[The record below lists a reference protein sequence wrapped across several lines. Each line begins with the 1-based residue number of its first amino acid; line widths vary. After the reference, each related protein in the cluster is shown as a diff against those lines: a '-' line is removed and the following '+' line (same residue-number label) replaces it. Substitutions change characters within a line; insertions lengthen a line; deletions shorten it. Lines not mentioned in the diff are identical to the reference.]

1 MQESY
6 ILNEGYNTQNLI
18 SHSSGAYIFIGK
30 KKYLDLSNCAGSQ
43 MLGHNNQIIKNCLHE
58 LSKKKI
64 SNYANPNIHANEFG
78 KTLKKI
84 NHNFS
89 KFIFCNSGSESIM
102 KALRICR
109 AITKKEIIINAS
121 GSWHGSLNETLYN
134 ADKNLK
140 NLSLSDGLPKD
151 TKNKIKFIPY
161 GNIQKSKKILDKF
174 KSKACCILLEPIQ
187 GSLPNI
193 SNLKYIK
200 FLQNYAKKNNLI
212 FFLDEIITGLRDGGK
227 SFQSNNKIK
236 SDITVF
242 GKAFGGGFPLGIIAI
257 SSKIHLKLKKK
268 KLKIFFGGTFS
279 GNSINMYVANKVTSY
294 LTKNKSIYSSL
305 SKKTAIFS
313 DAINKFSEKKNLD
326 IKVYSYCSMARIV
339 FSNKTINNRSQ
350 RDFFEKKN
358 NSKIQNFQNFIKQNK
373 IFYPKNG
380 IIFFSYAF
388 TNKDLS
394 FLIKVFKQGLTKYF

>member
-6 ILNEGYNTQNLI
+6 ILNEGYNNQNLI
-18 SHSSGAYIFIGK
+18 SHSSGAHIYFGN

-43 MLGHNNQIIKNCLHE
+43 ILGHNNLIIKSCLKE
-58 LSKKKI
+58 LYKKKI
-64 SNYANPNIHANEFG
+64 SNYANPNIQADEFG
-78 KTLKKI
+78 RTLKKVVP
-84 NHNFS
+84 NFS

-134 ADKNLK
+134 ADKKLN

-151 TKNKIKFIPY
+151 TKNKIRFIPY
-161 GNIQKSKKILDKF
+161 GDIKRSKKILDKF
-174 KSKACCILLEPIQ
+174 KSKICCILLEPIQ

-193 SNLKYIK
+193 ENLKYIK
-200 FLQNYAKKNNLI
+200 FLQNYSKKNNLI
-212 FFLDEIITGLRDGGK
+212 FFLDEMITGLRDNGK
-227 SFQSNNKIK
+227 SFQINNNIK
-236 SDITVF
+236 SDLSVF

-257 SSKIHLKLKKK
+257 SPKIHSKLKKN

-279 GNSINMYVANKVTSY
+279 GNSINMYIANKVTKY
-294 LTKNKSIYSSL
+294 LMKNKKIFSSL
-305 SKKTAIFS
+305 KRKTVKFS
-313 DAINKFSEKKNLD
+313 EDINKFSKEQNLD
-326 IKVYSYCSMARIV
+326 IKVYTYCSMARVV
-339 FSNKTINNRSQ
+339 FSNQKINNRTQ

-358 NSKIQNFQNFIKQNK
+358 NSKIQNFLNFLKKNK

-380 IIFFSYAF
+380 IIFFSNSF
-388 TNKDLS
+388 TNKDLL
-394 FLIKVFKQGLTKYF
+394 FLIKVFKKGLSKYF

>member
-6 ILNEGYNTQNLI
+6 ILNEGYNTKNLI
-18 SHSSGAYIFIGK
+18 SHSSGAHIYIGN

-43 MLGHNNQIIKNCLHE
+43 ILGHNNLIIKKCLKD

-64 SNYANPNIHANEFG
+64 SNYANPNIYAWEFS

-84 NHNFS
+84 FPSFS

-109 AITKKEIIINAS
+109 AITKKEIVINAS

-134 ADKNLK
+134 ADKNLN

-151 TKNKIKFIPY
+151 TKKKIKFIPY
-161 GNIQKSKKILDKF
+161 GYIQKSKKILDKF
-174 KSKACCILLEPIQ
+174 KSKTCCILLEPIQ

-193 SNLKYIK
+193 ANLKYVR

-212 FFLDEIITGLRDGGK
+212 FFLDEMITGLRDDAK
-227 SFQSNNKIK
+227 SFQTNNKIK
-236 SDITVF
+236 SDISVF

-257 SSKIHLKLKKK
+257 SPKIYSKLKKK

-279 GNSINMYVANKVTSY
+279 GNSINMYIANKVTSY
-294 LTKNKSIYSSL
+294 LLKNKKIYSSL
-305 SKKTAIFS
+305 KKKTIKFS
-313 DAINKFSEKKNLD
+313 NIINKFSEEKNID
-326 IKVYSYCSMARIV
+326 IKVYSYCSMARVV
-339 FSNKTINNRSQ
+339 FSNKIIDNRSQ
-350 RDFFEKKN
+350 RDFFENKN
-358 NSKIQNFQNFIKQNK
+358 NIKIQNFKNFIEQNK

-380 IIFFSYAF
+380 IIFFSNAF

-394 FLIKVFKQGLTKYF
+394 FLIKVFKQGLSKYF